1 MQEAK
6 QEVSQHDSNPPQK
19 PAKEQPEVQKE
30 DAAPPAGITSPTA
43 GQPSMFQGPI
53 FIPVPYGQPGGQQG
67 FMAVYPPQ
75 VMTGQQGVTPAV
87 QPVAVPQ
94 TVPAPA
100 TRPQAPQQTT
110 AAEPATPPAVPKTQ
124 PVVEKPSAAP
134 APAAKQ
140 EQTPPPAQATAP
152 KPAQKVIRRT
162 VTTYRKPK
170 KQSKAGTF
178 FLVLLL
184 VAILAFLGMCAAQ
197 YMGYDVPYDIP
208 FIDELRG
215 VADFTVTPE
224 SVTIHVGEE
233 VVLTSSEGCT
243 LSSSDHNVAVVS
255 DTGHVRGIGPGTC
268 TITARASSSSSVVR
282 IPVTVLQGSA

>member
-1 MQEAK
+1 M
-6 QEVSQHDSNPPQK
+6 
-19 PAKEQPEVQKE
+19 
-30 DAAPPAGITSPTA
+30 TSPTA
-43 GQPSMFQGPI
+43 GQPSMFPGPI

-75 VMTGQQGVTPAV
+75 VMTGQQGVTPVV
-87 QPVAVPQ
+87 QQPAAAPQ

-100 TRPQAPQQTT
+100 AQPQTPQQTT
-110 AAEPATPPAVPKTQ
+110 AAEPATPTAVSKPQ
-124 PVVEKPSAAP
+124 PVVEKPAAAP

-140 EQTPPPAQATAP
+140 EPKPAPAQAPAP

-170 KQSKAGTF
+170 KQNKAGTF

>member
-1 MQEAK
+1 M
-6 QEVSQHDSNPPQK
+6 
-19 PAKEQPEVQKE
+19 
-30 DAAPPAGITSPTA
+30 
-43 GQPSMFQGPI
+43 
-53 FIPVPYGQPGGQQG
+53 
-67 FMAVYPPQ
+67 
-75 VMTGQQGVTPAV
+75 
-87 QPVAVPQ
+87 
-94 TVPAPA
+94 
-100 TRPQAPQQTT
+100 
-110 AAEPATPPAVPKTQ
+110 
-124 PVVEKPSAAP
+124 
-134 APAAKQ
+134 
-140 EQTPPPAQATAP
+140 
-152 KPAQKVIRRT
+152 IRRT

-282 IPVTVLQGSA
+282 IPVTVLQVPPKAKGASEIGLLLFTARSTAIFLQK